1 VTGIDG
7 GSAAGALPPGRLSAG
22 RIDPPSARLAAA
34 PPDNGSPAIPA
45 QLQPDD
51 TASPSEPISVTTGP
65 ASGVTGP
72 PKVVAR
78 NRLTWRDKLIRDRSL
93 LLMTLPAIV
102 LTAVFAYGPM
112 FGSVMAFQDYSIW
125 SGFWHSPISSP
136 AGFGN
141 FQRLFHDPIFW
152 HAFSNTLVISAV
164 QLILYFPVPIAL
176 ALLLNSVL
184 SSKVRSTVQAI
195 VYLPHFFS
203 WVLVITIFQQ
213 MLGGAG
219 VLNTYLRQHHLGTWD
234 VMTSPALFKYLVT
247 AQAVWK
253 EAGWG
258 IIVFLA
264 ALAAIDQTLYEAAA
278 ADGAGR
284 WRRLWH
290 ITLPGMRGVI
300 VLMLVLR
307 LGNALTV
314 GFEQMLIQRVAV
326 GRDASEVLDTFS
338 YYYGVV
344 NNNLSYGAA
353 AGLFKGVMSLILIL
367 AANKLAHMFG
377 EDGLYRK

>member
-1 VTGIDG
+1 MTLLKP
-7 GSAAGALPPGRLSAG
+7 AAETRPATPPARTVPRWRIRL
-22 RIDPPSARLAAA
+22 R
-34 PPDNGSPAIPA
+34 
-45 QLQPDD
+45 
-51 TASPSEPISVTTGP
+51 
-65 ASGVTGP
+65 
-72 PKVVAR
+72 
-78 NRLTWRDKLIRDRSL
+78 RDRSL
-93 LLMTLPAIV
+93 LLMTLPAV
-102 LTAVFAYGPM
+102 ALLAVFAYAPM
-112 FGSVMAFQDYSIW
+112 LGLVTAFQSYDIY
-125 SGFWHSPISSP
+125 SGFWYSPFT
-136 AGFGN
+136 GLDN
-141 FQRLFHDPIFW
+141 LERLLQDPIFW
-152 HAFSNTLVISAV
+152 HALTNTLVISAV

-176 ALLLNSVL
+176 ALVLNEVANGR
-184 SSKVRSTVQAI
+184 VRSFVQSV

-203 WVLVITIFQQ
+203 WVLVVTVFQE

-219 VLNTYLRQHHLGTWD
+219 ALNTILRRHGWATWD
-234 VMTSPALFKYLVT
+234 IMTNPDAFKYLVT

-264 ALAAIDQTLYEAAA
+264 ALAAVDQSLYEAAA

-290 ITLPGMRGVI
+290 VTLPGMRGVI

-314 GFEQMLIQRVAV
+314 GFEQMLIQRQAV
-326 GRDASEVLDTFS
+326 GRDASEVLDTFA

-344 NNNLSYGAA
+344 NNNFSYGAA
-353 AGLFKGVMSLILIL
+353 AGLFKGVLSLLLVL
-367 AANKLAHMFG
+367 AANKLAHAFG

>member
-1 VTGIDG
+1 MTLLKP
-7 GSAAGALPPGRLSAG
+7 AADPRPAPAPARKEPRWRIRL
-22 RIDPPSARLAAA
+22 R
-34 PPDNGSPAIPA
+34 
-45 QLQPDD
+45 
-51 TASPSEPISVTTGP
+51 
-65 ASGVTGP
+65 
-72 PKVVAR
+72 
-78 NRLTWRDKLIRDRSL
+78 RDRSL
-93 LLMTLPAIV
+93 LLMTLPAV
-102 LTAVFAYGPM
+102 ALLAVFAYVPM
-112 FGSVMAFQDYSIW
+112 LGLVTAFQSYDIY
-125 SGFWHSPISSP
+125 SGFWYSPLV
-136 AGFGN
+136 GLDN
-141 FQRLFHDPIFW
+141 FERLLQDPIFW
-152 HAFSNTLVISAV
+152 HALSNTLVISAV

-176 ALLLNSVL
+176 ALVFNELANAR
-184 SSKVRSTVQAI
+184 VRSFAQSV

-203 WVLVITIFQQ
+203 WVLVVTVFQE

-219 VLNTYLRQHHLGTWD
+219 ALNTMLRRHGWATWD
-234 VMTSPALFKYLVT
+234 IMTDPDAFKYLVT

-264 ALAAIDQTLYEAAA
+264 ALAAIDQSLYEAAA

-314 GFEQMLIQRVAV
+314 GFEQMLIQRQAV
-326 GRDASEVLDTFS
+326 GRDASEVLDTFA

-344 NNNLSYGAA
+344 NNNFSYGAA
-353 AGLFKGVMSLILIL
+353 AGLFKGVLSLILVL
-367 AANKLAHMFG
+367 AANKLAHAFG

>member
-1 VTGIDG
+1 MATITRRGV
-7 GSAAGALPPGRLSAG
+7 AV
-22 RIDPPSARLAAA
+22 
-34 PPDNGSPAIPA
+34 
-45 QLQPDD
+45 PDD
-51 TASPSEPISVTTGP
+51 TSSS
-65 ASGVTGP
+65 
-72 PKVVAR
+72 AR
-78 NRLTWRDKLIRDRSL
+78 RDATRPQRRRQSWRARLWRDRTM
-93 LLMTLPAIV
+93 LLMTLPAV
-102 LTAVFAYGPM
+102 GLLLLFTYVPM
-112 FGSVMAFQDYSIW
+112 LGSVMAFQSYSVYT
-125 SGFWHSPISSP
+125 GFLHSPWVGL
-136 AGFGN
+136 AN
-141 FQRLFHDPIFW
+141 FEALLGDPLFW
-152 HAFSNTLVISAV
+152 QAFRNTLVISAV
-164 QLILYFPVPIAL
+164 QLVLYFPIPIAL
-176 ALLLNSVL
+176 AILLNSIL
-184 SSKVRSTVQAI
+184 SSKIRAVIQAV

-219 VLNTYLRQHHLGTWD
+219 VLNAFLRQHHMHVWD
-234 VMTSPALFKYLVT
+234 IMSDGSTFKFLVT

-264 ALAAIDQTLYEAAA
+264 ALAAVNPNLYEAAA
-278 ADGAGR
+278 VDGAGR

-314 GFEQMLIQRVAV
+314 GFEQMLIQRDRV
-326 GRDASEVLDTFS
+326 GHDSAEVLDTFA

-344 NNNLSYGAA
+344 NNNFSYGAA
-353 AGLFKGVMSLILIL
+353 AGLFKGVLSLVLIL
-367 AANKLAHMFG
+367 AANKLAHAFG